1 MTKETSL
8 IYGLRPVI
16 EAIREGRDIDRILIR
31 HGLQGQIYHE
41 LMGEIKAHE
50 IPYQFVPVEK
60 IDFHTKKNH
69 QGVLAFISLI
79 EYQEINNIVPAI
91 YEKGEEPFI
100 ICLDGVSDVRNFGAI
115 VRSAA
120 CMGAHAI
127 VIPDRGCAGITADAI
142 KTSAGALAGF
152 PVCRVKSLIKGV
164 NFLKESGLK
173 IVCAE
178 EKNGIIV
185 YKSDL
190 TGPVAVIMGS
200 EERGIRKEVLALA
213 DVKVKIPMTGPIGSL
228 NVSVAAGIL
237 LYEISRQRSQANS

>member
-1 MTKETSL
+1 MNKTTSF

-16 EAIREGRDIDRILIR
+16 EAIREGRHIDCILIR
-31 HGLQGQIYHE
+31 HGLQGQVYHE
-41 LMGEIKAHE
+41 LMKEIRAHG
-50 IPYQFVPVEK
+50 IPYQFVPVER
-60 IDFHTKKNH
+60 IDFHTNKNH
-69 QGVLAFISLI
+69 QGVLALISLI

-91 YEKGEEPFI
+91 YEKGEEPLI

-127 VIPDRGCAGITADAI
+127 MIPEKGSAGITADSI
-142 KTSAGALAGF
+142 KTSAGALANF
-152 PVCRVKSLIKGV
+152 PVCRVKSIIRGV
-164 NFLKESGLK
+164 TYLKESGLK

-178 EKNGIIV
+178 EKSGMIV

-190 TGPVAVIMGS
+190 TGPVAIIMGS
-200 EERGIRKEVLALA
+200 EERGIRKELLALA
-213 DVKVKIPMTGPIGSL
+213 DMKVKIPITGTIGSL

-237 LYEISRQRSQANS
+237 LYEISRQRSK